1 MNTVIDIQIV
11 YPEKLDMADTS
22 ELFDR
27 IKGTLGTHPVS
38 EFHFEATYDEAEP

>member
-1 MNTVIDIQIV
+1 MNTVIDIQIR
-11 YPEKLDMADTS
+11 YSGKLEMSDVS

-27 IKGTLGTHPVS
+27 IKGSLGTCPVS